1 MIHSHSTH
9 GNTPSGPYDA
19 RQITL
24 RSVSRLFCEPE
35 ARARSKRLIFIFIPL
50 GNTYTGQVL
59 LCIFTIHNCSGISG
73 IKRPGLDQVPAHLFP
88 SMTYQ
93 QDGGSYGDLSCLPT
107 ENRRASKAVRGSML
121 HAYSFSESLVMR
133 YYQRTNIQQL
143 EESESKERTGSQR

>member
-59 LCIFTIHNCSGISG
+59 LCVFTIHKCSGISG
-73 IKRPGLDQVPAHLFP
+73 IKRPGLDQVPAHLFFLNDV
-88 SMTYQ
+88 STRW
-93 QDGGSYGDLSCLPT
+93 GELW
-107 ENRRASKAVRGSML
+107 R
-121 HAYSFSESLVMR
+121 LVLTCPA
-133 YYQRTNIQQL
+133 YQRKTAEPRKPFAVQCYML
-143 EESESKERTGSQR
+143 TVFPKAWS